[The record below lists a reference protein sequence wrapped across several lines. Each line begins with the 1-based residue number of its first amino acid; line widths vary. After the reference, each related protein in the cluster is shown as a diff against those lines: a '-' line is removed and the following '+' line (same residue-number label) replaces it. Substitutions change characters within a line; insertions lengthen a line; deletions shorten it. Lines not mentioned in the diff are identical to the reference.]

1 MFIAVF
7 NKTFLP
13 INLLPS
19 FPVDDLYK
27 ERVDT
32 LGRVFGN
39 LGNRA
44 LAELIYLR
52 LKSLF
57 PESLWMVNVYD
68 PIGLYENHAVSGYHG
83 YTYYHKFRYYGH
95 NLVVVRYAVHG
106 RLDRSLNLD
115 NIVGTENGNHA
126 KNTLDSIANR
136 FGRPTWYCIHVVR
149 RRRGLV
155 SVTNIPNGTNYLWK
169 VLPNFIVTV
178 IAPDVY
184 SPERA

>member
-7 NKTFLP
+7 NKTCLS

-19 FPVDDLYK
+19 FLVDDLYK

-57 PESLWMVNVYD
+57 PESRWMVNVYD
-68 PIGLYENHAVSGYHG
+68 PIGLYENHAVDGHHD
-83 YTYYHKFRYYGH
+83 YTYYHKFRYNNH
-95 NLVVVRYAVHG
+95 NLVVARYAVHG

-126 KNTLDSIANR
+126 LNTLDSIANK
-136 FGRPTWYCIHVVR
+136 FGRPSWYCIHVVR
-149 RRRGLV
+149 RGSGLE
-155 SVTNIPNGTNYLWK
+155 SFTNIANGTNYLWK
-169 VLPNFIVTV
+169 EFPNFIATV

>member
-1 MFIAVF
+1 MFIEIF
-7 NKTFLP
+7 NEKVLP

-19 FPVDDLYK
+19 FLVDDLYK

-32 LGRVFGN
+32 LGREFRN
-39 LGNRA
+39 LNNRA
-44 LAELIYLR
+44 LAALIYIR

-68 PIGLYENHAVSGYHG
+68 PIGLFENHAVSGHYD

-95 NLVVVRYAVHG
+95 NLVVARYAVE
-106 RLDRSLNLD
+106 RLDRSLNLE

-126 KNTLDSIANR
+126 LNTLNSIANK
-136 FGRPTWYCIHVVR
+136 FGRPSWYCIHVVR
-149 RRRGLV
+149 RGSGLA
-155 SVTNIPNGTNYLWK
+155 SSTNIANGTNYLWK
-169 VLPNFIVTV
+169 EFPNFIVTV
-178 IAPDVY
+178 IAPNVY

>member
-1 MFIAVF
+1 VFFEVF
-7 NKTFLP
+7 NEKFLP
-13 INLLPS
+13 LNLLPS

-27 ERVDT
+27 AEVDT
-32 LGRVFGN
+32 LGRSNGN
-39 LGNRA
+39 LGNEA
-44 LAELIYLR
+44 LAHFIYAR
-52 LKSLF
+52 LNSLF

-68 PIGLYENHAVSGYHG
+68 PIGLFENHAVNGYHA

-95 NLVVVRYAVHG
+95 NLVVARYAVE

-126 KNTLDSIANR
+126 LNALNSIGNK
-136 FGRPTWYCIHVVR
+136 FGRPSWYCIHVVR
-149 RRRGLV
+149 RGSGLV
-155 SVTNIPNGTNYLWK
+155 SVTNIANGTNYLWK

>member
-19 FPVDDLYK
+19 FLVDDLYK

-44 LAELIYLR
+44 LAGLIYLR

-68 PIGLYENHAVSGYHG
+68 PIGLFENHAVNGYHA

-95 NLVVVRYAVHG
+95 NLVVARYAVE

-126 KNTLDSIANR
+126 LNALKSIGNK
-136 FGRPTWYCIHVVR
+136 FGRPSWYCIHVVR
-149 RRRGLV
+149 RGSGLE
-155 SVTNIPNGTNYLWK
+155 SFTNIANGTNYLWK
-169 VLPNFIVTV
+169 EFPNFIATV